1 MDHQTAVSITS
12 GSDHLA
18 GDLVVPQGAIGL
30 VVFVHGSG
38 SSRFSKRNRYVAETL
53 NQGGLA
59 TLLLDLLTVEEE
71 EVDRRTAEYRFDIE
85 RLSTRVGDTLAW
97 LQERDTMAA
106 LPIGLFGSSTG
117 AAAALNAAARH
128 RQRVAAV
135 VSRGGR
141 PDLASAELPNV
152 HAPVLLI
159 VGGLDRQV
167 LTLNRQAAE
176 RLTAATHEIS
186 IVDGATHLFEERGKL
201 EQVAGLARD
210 WFRRHL
216 ASANKAGKSVH
227 VPR

>member
-18 GDLVVPQGAIGL
+18 GDLVVPHDAVGL

-71 EVDRRTAEYRFDIE
+71 GVDRRTAEYRFDIE
-85 RLSTRVGDTLAW
+85 RLSRRVGDTLNW
-97 LQERDTMAA
+97 LQEQDKLAP

-128 RQRVAAV
+128 PKRVAAV

-152 HAPVLLI
+152 HAPVLLV
-159 VGGLDRQV
+159 VGGLDHQV

-176 RLTAATHEIS
+176 RLTATSHEIS
-186 IVDGATHLFEERGKL
+186 IVEGATHLFEERGKL
-201 EQVAGLARD
+201 EQVAGLACD
-210 WFRRHL
+210 WFRQHL
-216 ASANKAGKSVH
+216 SAAARAGGAPQDSA
-227 VPR
+227 